1 VSRPRVLFVCV
12 QNAGR
17 SQIAQVL
24 YERRGGDARSAGSA
38 PAERVHPEVVEV
50 LREVGLEVGDRR
62 PRGLSREDVEWAELV
77 VTMGC
82 GDACPVL
89 PGKRYVDWNL
99 PDPSGQ
105 PLDEVRALRDE
116 IDRRLGELPAE
127 LEPPD
132 LKPL

>member
-1 VSRPRVLFVCV
+1 MSRPRVLFVCV

-38 PAERVHPEVVEV
+38 PAERIHPEVVEV

-99 PDPSGQ
+99 PDPSGR

-116 IDRRLGELPAE
+116 IDRRLSELPAE
-127 LEPPD
+127 LEPPE
-132 LKPL
+132 LEPL